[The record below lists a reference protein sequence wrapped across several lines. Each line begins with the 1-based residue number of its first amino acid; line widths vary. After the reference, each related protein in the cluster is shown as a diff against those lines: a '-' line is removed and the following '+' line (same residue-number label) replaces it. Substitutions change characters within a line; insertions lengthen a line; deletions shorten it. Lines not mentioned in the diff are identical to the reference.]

1 MSSKF
6 LDCENGKK
14 VELFAEKENTGKG
27 ARPGL
32 VILAHL
38 GTTLAG
44 HSSSRAPAGSATTVL
59 ELA

>member
-27 ARPGL
+27 AL
-32 VILAHL
+32 LW
-38 GTTLAG
+38 
-44 HSSSRAPAGSATTVL
+44 
-59 ELA
+59 EN